1 MIFDKIRKKNIILQP
16 EEKVRQWL
24 INYFIEE
31 LEYPRSLFSIE
42 KKIVNSSTKKYR
54 SDILIYDKEIHPF
67 ILIECKSQQV
77 NITEETLKQLLN
89 YNKFIEAKY
98 IIISNK
104 IKTYCWGFDKVKNKY
119 FPANIP
125 KYCEIKNLL

>member
-42 KKIVNSSTKKYR
+42 KKIVNSSIKKYR
-54 SDILIYDKEIHPF
+54 SDILIYDKEIQPF

-104 IKTYCWGFDKVKNKY
+104 LKTYFT
-119 FPANIP
+119 ANIP